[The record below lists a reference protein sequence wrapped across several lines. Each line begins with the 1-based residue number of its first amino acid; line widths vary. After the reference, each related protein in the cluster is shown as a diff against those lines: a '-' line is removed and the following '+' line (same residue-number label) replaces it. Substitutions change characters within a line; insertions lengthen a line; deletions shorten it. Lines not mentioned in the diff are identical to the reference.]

1 MLPPQGCPEPRG
13 AEPTPGGSISPGS
26 SGEGFEEGPSR
37 ESYRL
42 KRPLLGAE
50 RAFRGGAERA
60 EEKAPAKRWSCAR
73 IQQQLRTS

>member
-13 AEPTPGGSISPGS
+13 AEPTPGGSISPGG

-50 RAFRGGAERA
+50 RTFQQKKKHLPRGGAVRE
-60 EEKAPAKRWSCAR
+60 S
-73 IQQQLRTS
+73 SSS